1 MFDKVDAQ
9 YNFTACEK
17 EVREFWK
24 ENHVFEKSVKKNEGK
39 PEFTFYDGPPTAN
52 GVPHVGHIL
61 TRSIKD
67 LIPRY
72 RTMKGYHVERK
83 AGWDTHG
90 LPVELEVE
98 KELGFSGKA
107 DIEKYGIV
115 PFIDKCRKS
124 VWKYKDLWEDM
135 SERIGFWA
143 DFENPYIT
151 YDNKYIESVWWAFKQ
166 LDAKE
171 LLYHGHKIVPY
182 CPRCG
187 TALSSHEVA
196 QGYKNIKTR
205 SAYVR
210 FRLRD
215 EADTCFLAWT
225 TTPWTLPSNVAL
237 CVNPDAEYVKI
248 KTEDGCYILAKA
260 LVGGLFEEGKYEV
273 VAEYIGKDLEYTKY
287 EPLFPYVKDKYY
299 DKAWFVTC
307 DGYVTLDSGTGIV
320 HIAPAFGEDDSKVGK
335 KYKLPFVQLADERGC
350 FPEAATEYAGRF
362 VMDCDPDIITR
373 LSNEGSLFKVQTI
386 EHQYPYCWRCDSPL
400 LYYGKPSWF
409 IAMSTL
415 RDELTA
421 DNASVNWL
429 PETYRDG
436 RMGNFVSNVID
447 WAISRDRYWGTPLP
461 VWVCDKCE
469 KHHVIGSVEELSKL
483 TGAPADIDLHKPS
496 VDPLTFEC
504 ECGGTM
510 HRVPEV
516 IDCWFDSGAMPF
528 AQQHYPFENKDLF
541 EKQFPADFISEGS
554 DQTRGW
560 FYSLQAISTAIFGK
574 SPYKNCVALGLVN
587 DKDGIKMSK
596 HKGNVVDP
604 WEVMDKHG
612 ADAIRWYFYVSSA
625 PWISTNFD
633 GDAINEHQRRF
644 MGTMWNTFHFYNL
657 YSGIDNFNPNSYKLA
672 DCKLTMM
679 DKWILGLLNSVI
691 KKVDTE
697 LEGYH
702 ITEAARE
709 LVSFV
714 DLMSNWYV
722 RRCRRRFWMSELTE
736 DKIAAYMTLYTVLD
750 SLIRL
755 AAPFVPFATE
765 TIYQSLV
772 RKNNP
777 DAPISI
783 HMCDFPV
790 CDESYIDEALERD
803 MKLVYDSVGIARNA
817 RNLANLK
824 IRQPLS
830 RLLVCVEGEDA
841 HFNEE
846 MLSIIAEEL
855 NVEKAEQVSSTKGF
869 ISHSIKPQLKT
880 LGPKYGKV
888 LNAIREYFATVD
900 GDSVIDDIE
909 ANGSHKTNL
918 GGTDVEFTMDD
929 LLISTGYK
937 EGFMSAADRNITVI
951 LDTVLTPE
959 LIQKGYAREFVSK
972 VQNMRKSSGFEVMD
986 RIVITYAS
994 DDEFEQLLA
1003 PSVEA
1008 VSKELLADEIVRADS
1023 VEGEELDINGK
1034 NVVITVRKVQK

>member
-1 MFDKVDAQ
+1 MFDKTEAQ
-9 YNFTACEK
+9 YNVAESER

-24 ENHVFEKSVKKNEGK
+24 ESDIFRKSVKKNEGK
-39 PEFTFYDGPPTAN
+39 PEYTFYDGPPTAN
-52 GVPHVGHIL
+52 GRPHVGHIL

-98 KELGFSGKA
+98 KELGFSGKS

-143 DFENPYIT
+143 DFDKPYIT
-151 YDNKYIESVWWAFKQ
+151 YDNSYIESVWWAFKQ
-166 LDAKE
+166 IDEKG
-171 LLYHGHKIVPY
+171 LLYHGHKVVPY

-196 QGYKNIKTR
+196 QGYKTIKTR
-205 SAYVR
+205 SIFIR
-210 FRLRD
+210 FKALD
-215 EADTCFLAWT
+215 EENTYYLAWT
-225 TTPWTLPSNVAL
+225 TTPWTLLSNTAL
-237 CVNPDAEYVKI
+237 CVNPEATYVKI
-248 KTEDGCYILAKA
+248 KTADCYYILAQA
-260 LVGGLFEEGKYEV
+260 LVDGLFDKDAYEV
-273 VAEYIGKDLEYTKY
+273 AAEYKGTDLEYRKY
-287 EPLFPYVKDKYY
+287 EPIFDYVADKYR

-307 DGYVTLDSGTGIV
+307 DDYVTLDSGTGIV
-320 HIAPAFGEDDSKVGK
+320 HIAPAFGEDDSLVGK
-335 KYKLPFVQLADERGC
+335 KYKLPFIQMADERGC
-350 FPEAATEYAGRF
+350 YPEICGEYAGRF

-373 LSNEGSLFKVQTI
+373 LSNEGILFKVLPI
-386 EHQYPYCWRCDSPL
+386 EHQYPFCWRCDSPL
-400 LYYGKPSWF
+400 IYFARASWF
-409 IAMSTL
+409 IAMSEL
-415 RDELTA
+415 RDQLTA
-421 DNASVNWL
+421 DNNSVNWF
-429 PETYRDG
+429 PETYKEG
-436 RMGNFVSNVID
+436 RMGNFVGNVID

-469 KHHVIGSVEELSKL
+469 KHHVIGSVEELCKL

-496 VDPLTFEC
+496 VDPLTFAC

-510 HRVPEV
+510 HRAPEV
-516 IDCWFDSGAMPF
+516 IDCWFDSGSMPF

-604 WEVMDKHG
+604 WEVMDEHG

-633 GDAINEHQRRF
+633 GAAINEHQRRF
-644 MGTMWNTFHFYNL
+644 MGTLWNTFHFYNL
-657 YSGIDNFNPNSYKLA
+657 YSGIDGFNAAAYKPA

-679 DKWILGLLNSVI
+679 DRWVLGALNTLV

-697 LEGYH
+697 LSGYH
-702 ITEAARE
+702 ITEAARA
-709 LVSFV
+709 LVDFV
-714 DLMSNWYV
+714 DMMSNWYV
-722 RRCRRRFWMSELTE
+722 RRCRRRFWMSEMTE
-736 DKIAAYMTLYTVLD
+736 DKKAAYVTLYTVLET
-750 SLIRL
+750 LIRL
-755 AAPFVPFATE
+755 AAPFIPFETE
-765 TIYQSLV
+765 SIYQRLV

-777 DAPISI
+777 EAPESI
-783 HMCDFPV
+783 HLCDYPV
-790 CDESYIDEALERD
+790 CEEAYIDETLEHD
-803 MKLVYDSVGIARNA
+803 MQLIYDAVGIARNA

-830 RLLVCVEGEDA
+830 RLMVCLENDDSR
-841 HFNEE
+841 FDEE

-855 NVEKAEQVSSTKGF
+855 NVEKAEQVTSTKGF
-869 ISHSIKPQLKT
+869 ISHDIKPQLKT

-888 LNAIREYFATVD
+888 LNAIREYLAGAD
-900 GDSVIDDIE
+900 GDAVLADIE
-909 ANGSHKTNL
+909 ANGAHTVTLN
-918 GGTDVEFTMDD
+918 GTEVSFGMDD
-929 LLISTGYK
+929 LLVSTGQK
-937 EGFMSAADRNITVI
+937 EGFVSAADRGITVV
-951 LDTVLTPE
+951 LETTLTPE

-972 VQNMRKSSGFEVMD
+972 VQNLRKSSGFEVMD
-986 RIVITYAS
+986 HIVITYES

-1003 PSVEA
+1003 PGLDA
-1008 VSKELLADEIVRADS
+1008 VSKELLADEISRAAS
-1023 VEGEELDINGK
+1023 VDAEALDINGK
-1034 NVVITVRKVQK
+1034 NVKISIRRV